1 MSTVERF
8 RWRRWLIA
16 GLGVFV
22 GLFAAALI
30 TVALFDW
37 NQARGWIGQQVKER
51 TGRDFVIAGDLR
63 VRPFSLHPKVH
74 AERVS
79 IGNADWGEK
88 TPLIEA
94 DTLDFSVSLRGLLR
108 RHFVFPDVTLGE
120 AKVLLQRD
128 REGRR
133 NWILTPAE
141 QKTGESSDP
150 EIHRLTV
157 NRGQLTVKDLLT
169 DTDAVLDIE
178 TLPNPN
184 DGVRFTAKGRIKSI
198 NAQLK
203 GTGGA
208 LLSLLDESQPY
219 PMKIEGSLTDAKA
232 SFDGAIHGLATLSTI
247 DARLTLAGGS
257 LGKLG
262 DALRISLPE
271 TAPYKLSGRLHR
283 EGEVWKFTDF
293 RGVVGA
299 SDLGGEFTVDVG
311 KKRPTLGGKL
321 TSNLLDIKD
330 LGGFIGAAP
339 GAQKHVQ
346 PAGKV
351 LPHNTINLEKL
362 RRVDAHVTLAATKFQ
377 NPRLPLDKLNAKLD
391 LEDGVFKLQPIDFG
405 VAGGTLSSRVT
416 VNAQQRDLAV
426 DIDSRFR
433 QLHIAQLVPRA
444 ELLEKSFGAING
456 RARLKGHGNSAASVL
471 GTSNGRVDLLSGGG
485 EMSNLLLEFA
495 GADLAEI
502 VKFWMGGDQ
511 QVALRCGVASFHVE
525 NGVMRNEVFV
535 IDTDDTYF
543 GGAGAI
549 SLKDET
555 LDLKITP
562 LPKDFSPVVL
572 RGPLYVRGTFDKPA
586 FGLEKKTLM
595 ARAGG
600 ALLLGLL
607 NPLAAIIPLIE
618 TGPGKDAPCAG
629 LVQQLEAR
637 IKASDPPKRA
647 TRPG

>member
-1 MSTVERF
+1 MATVRKF
-8 RWRRWLIA
+8 RWRRWFLA
-16 GLGVFV
+16 GLGVFA
-22 GLFAAALI
+22 GLIAAAVI
-30 TVALFDW
+30 AVALFDW
-37 NQARGWIGQQVKER
+37 NHARGWISERVKER
-51 TGRDFVIAGDLR
+51 TGREFIIAGDLR

-74 AERVS
+74 AEGARV
-79 IGNADWGEK
+79 GNAAWGEK
-88 TPLIEA
+88 APLIEA
-94 DTLDFSVSLRGLLR
+94 DTLDFSISLPGLLR
-108 RHFVFPDVTLGE
+108 GQVVFPDVTIG
-120 AKVLLQRD
+120 AARVLLQRD

-133 NWILTPAE
+133 NWILRPEKEA
-141 QKTGESSDP
+141 TGDSP

-157 NRGQLTVKDLLT
+157 NRGRLTVKDLLT
-169 DTDAVLDIE
+169 DTDAVLNIE
-178 TLPNPN
+178 TLPDP
-184 DGVRFTAKGRIKSI
+184 DEGVRFTAKGRVKGI

-208 LLSLLDESQPY
+208 LLSLLDQSQPY
-219 PMKIEGSLTDAKA
+219 PMKIQGSLTDASA
-232 SFDGAIHGLATLSTI
+232 SFDGTIHGLATLSTI
-247 DARLTLAGGS
+247 DARLTLAGAN
-257 LGKLG
+257 LGNLG

-271 TAPYKLSGRLHR
+271 TAPYKFSGRLHR
-283 EGEVWKFTDF
+283 QGEVWRFTDF

-299 SDLGGEFTVDVG
+299 SDLGGEFTVDMG
-311 KKRPTLGGKL
+311 KKRTTLGGKL
-321 TSNLLDIKD
+321 TSRLLDIKD

-362 RRVDAHVTLAATKFQ
+362 RRVDAHVTLTATKFQ

-405 VAGGTLSSRVT
+405 VAGGTLSSRVS
-416 VNAQQRDLAV
+416 VNAQKRDLAV

-433 QLHIAQLVPRA
+433 QLRIAQLVPRA

-456 RARLKGHGNSAASVL
+456 RAQLKGHGNSAAAVL
-471 GTSNGRVDLLSGGG
+471 GTSNGRLDLLSGGG

-502 VKFWMGGDQ
+502 VRFWVGGDQ
-511 QVALRCGVASFHVE
+511 QVALHCGVMSFHVQ
-525 NGVMRNEVFV
+525 NGLMRNEVFV

-543 GGAGAI
+543 GGEGAV

-586 FGLEKKTLM
+586 FGLETKSLV
-595 ARAGG
+595 ARAGS

-618 TGPGKDAPCAG
+618 TGPGKDAPCAY

-637 IKASDPPKRA
+637 IKAEPLKKS